1 MLYEM
6 MNEFG
11 EEFVEAWCMT
21 STIVVV
27 SSVLLIACNVASKFW

>member
-11 EEFVEAWCMT
+11 EEFVEAWCML
-21 STIVVV
+21 STI
-27 SSVLLIACNVASKFW
+27 SVLGSVLFIACNIAVKVC